1 MSMAATTA
9 RRKPD
14 NSLQRR
20 AASQLVRLLSSI
32 TGTPL
37 TEGPW
42 PTEEARAGRD
52 RQSLSRYSEP
62 RAVAAQDRS
71 RMDVAFHPEIVVPA
85 PPGNRARI
93 AELEQVVWEQTL
105 ALVARCTQLADLCNK
120 HQQQKDELDLAF
132 NEIMRLERLEAEARR
147 EAGTIEQQAQVRI
160 KELQDQLEAE
170 RGKLGEA
177 RSACTQLKKKLLD
190 AETKLNDA
198 HVLAVIASE
207 RNAASDQ
214 ALKRASE
221 EGARLRAEAD
231 ARSKAHR
238 IEVDGLRSFHIACL
252 DQIRRPG
259 AR

>member
-1 MSMAATTA
+1 M
-9 RRKPD
+9 
-14 NSLQRR
+14 QRR

-32 TGTPL
+32 TGTSFTDGTRP
-37 TEGPW
+37 P
-42 PTEEARAGRD
+42 EEAQAPRD

-62 RAVAAQDRS
+62 RGLAAQDRS
-71 RMDVAFHPEIVVPA
+71 RLDVMPFNPEIVAPA

-105 ALVARCTQLADLCNK
+105 ALVSRFTQLADLCNK

-147 EAGTIEQQAQVRI
+147 EVGTIEQQAQAQI
-160 KELQDQLEAE
+160 KELQAQLEAE
-170 RGKLGEA
+170 RLKLGEA

-198 HVLAVIASE
+198 QVLVVVASE
-207 RNAASDQ
+207 RCAASDR

-231 ARSKAHR
+231 ARSKAHK

-252 DQIRRPG
+252 DQIRRP
-259 AR
+259 ARRDHPFLA